1 MDGERQYAPASDL
14 ALSHQDISLY
24 IYLRGR
30 EVATD
35 YSAVHFLD
43 VELQNQ
49 SCVKLTHWQGLF
61 FFSINPVMFSISDIY
76 KD

>member
-1 MDGERQYAPASDL
+1 MLLDCASDL
-14 ALSHQDISLY
+14 TLNHGGISLY

-35 YSAVHFLD
+35 DSAVHFLD

-61 FFSINPVMFSISDIY
+61 FFLLTQ
-76 KD
+76 